1 MEIRLAT
8 MADLAAVTALEAVCF
23 PPAEAAKEDS
33 FRARLAAYPDHFWL
47 LEDDGRL
54 VSFANGLVTD
64 EADLTD
70 EMYDDASYH
79 NEKGAWQMIFGVVT
93 HPDYQHQGCAERLLR
108 YVVEQARAQGRKGLV
123 LTCKEHLLHFY
134 GKVGFVDEGISDS
147 THGGVV
153 WHKMRLTF

>member
-47 LEDDGRL
+47 LEYDGRL
-54 VSFANGLVTD
+54 VSFVNGLVTD

>member
-54 VSFANGLVTD
+54 VSFVNGLVTD

-153 WHKMRLTF
+153 WYQMRLTF

>member
-54 VSFANGLVTD
+54 VSFVNGLVTD

-153 WHKMRLTF
+153 WHKMRLMF